1 MPIGGFLDTFSTIL
15 FVAFHVVFLAVGVWA
30 LWKTQQGGVSYAWA
44 FGLYALTQL
53 FFLGH
58 FSGILT
64 LKMTV
69 FLEQTLM
76 VILVIWI
83 ALASI
88 RAKSGRSM

>member
-1 MPIGGFLDTFSTIL
+1 MPIGGFLDTFPTIL
-15 FVAFHVVFLAVGVWA
+15 FVAFHLVFLAIGVWA

-44 FGLYALTQL
+44 FGLYALSQV

-69 FLEQTLM
+69 FLEQSLM

-83 ALASI
+83 AMVAASSK
-88 RAKSGRSM
+88 AGRSS